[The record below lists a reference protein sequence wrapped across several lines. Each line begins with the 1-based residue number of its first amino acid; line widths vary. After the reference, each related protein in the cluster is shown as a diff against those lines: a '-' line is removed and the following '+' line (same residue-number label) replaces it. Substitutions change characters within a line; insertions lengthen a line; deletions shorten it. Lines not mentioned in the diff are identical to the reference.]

1 MALVHL
7 NQTVGT
13 TVTLICQVQTG
24 LSRNVAVQIQNL
36 DAAAVFVG
44 DTTVTTSGAG
54 RGHSIA
60 ANATLQLW
68 LNSGDKVY
76 AISAAGTTAGAVV
89 VTYSGN

>member
-13 TVTLICQVQTG
+13 TNGLLFQVPTG
-24 LSRNVAVQIQNL
+24 IKAIASQIQNN
-36 DAAAVFVG
+36 DAAAIFIG
-44 DTTVTTSGAG
+44 DSTSTTSGAL

-60 ANATLQLW
+60 AGATFQLW
-68 LNSGDKVY
+68 LNGGDKVY

-89 VTYSGN
+89 ITYSGI